1 VVQTKTLICSLGL
14 AVMAASAQAA
24 GDAKDAKRGEQI
36 FNQCRPCHSLEA
48 GKNGIGP
55 SLHGLLGRKAGSV
68 PGYNYSPAMQN
79 SGAVWNEDTLAKF
92 LADPNGFIPGT
103 KMVIAGIRDEAQR
116 DDLIAYLKEAT
127 Q

>member
-1 VVQTKTLICSLGL
+1 VPVVQRRTLIYSIGL
-14 AVMAASAQAA
+14 AVMTTSAYPV
-24 GDAKDAKRGEQI
+24 GDAKLGEQI

-55 SLHGLLGRKAGSV
+55 SLHGFLGRKAGTI
-68 PGYNYSPAMQN
+68 PGYNYSPAMQS
-79 SGAVWNEDTLAKF
+79 SGVVWDEDTLAKF
-92 LADPNGFIPGT
+92 LADPNGSIPGT

-116 DDLIAYLKEAT
+116 DDLIAYLKEAA

>member
-1 VVQTKTLICSLGL
+1 MVQRRTLIYSIGL
-14 AVMAASAQAA
+14 VVMTTSAQAA
-24 GDAKDAKRGEQI
+24 GDAKRGEQI

-55 SLHGLLGRKAGSV
+55 SLHGLLGRKAGTV
-68 PGYNYSPAMQN
+68 PGYNYSPAMQR
-79 SGAVWNEDTLAKF
+79 SGVVWNEDTLAKF

-103 KMVIAGIRDEAQR
+103 KMVIAGIGDEAQR
-116 DDLIAYLKEAT
+116 DELIAYLKEAT